1 METDLDI
8 LDIKEKNGAYSLGS
22 EKITIFDCIGF
33 SLYLKGYLS
42 QNWVIILDYIK
53 IKTERESL
61 IVQSSVFRQR
71 LFFGIV

>member
-8 LDIKEKNGAYSLGS
+8 LDIKEKSGAYSLGS
-22 EKITIFDCIGF
+22 EKITIFGF

-61 IVQSSVFRQR
+61 IVRSSVLRTR